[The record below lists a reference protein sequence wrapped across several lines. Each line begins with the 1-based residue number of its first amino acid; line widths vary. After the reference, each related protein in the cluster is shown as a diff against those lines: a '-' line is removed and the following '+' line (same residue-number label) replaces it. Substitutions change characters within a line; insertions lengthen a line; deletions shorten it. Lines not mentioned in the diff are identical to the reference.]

1 MFAGVA
7 IGVRNAAAEATT
19 TLRDGEHWFT
29 AAGRH
34 DETPTQ
40 LHSAYLVASRREAS
54 RRQRIVLGFVG
65 AALLVSLA
73 LAGLAYWQRGVA
85 VDNEHE
91 AVAQRRVAVRNAHQA
106 RSRELAAT
114 ATAQLS
120 ADPERALLIGVEAAK
135 EAPTVQAEEVLR
147 GTTAGDRD
155 PDAAAR
161 RPAGHRRRRARP
173 HRRHRRHRRTRA
185 DVGSRLGPSAR
196 GPARPLAGAA
206 DRRDEG
212 RPERRGQRQRGARG
226 DGWRRGRRPGV
237 GPVDGAAAL
246 HP

>member
-91 AVAQRRVAVRNAHQA
+91 AVAQSRVAVRNAHQA

-147 GTTAGDRD
+147 AALPQVTGTRTLPHAGLQ
-155 PDAAAR
+155 AI
-161 RPAGHRRRRARP
+161 
-173 HRRHRRHRRTRA
+173 
-185 DVGSRLGPSAR
+185 
-196 GPARPLAGAA
+196 AA
-206 DRRDEG
+206 DE
-212 RPERRGQRQRGARG
+212 
-226 DGWRRGRRPGV
+226 RGRIAVTGGTDGLGRTWDLASGRVLAVLRGHSPVQQTDVTKGV
-237 GPVDGAAAL
+237 LRVAASGNGALAATGGAEGDVRVWD
-246 HP
+246 PSTG